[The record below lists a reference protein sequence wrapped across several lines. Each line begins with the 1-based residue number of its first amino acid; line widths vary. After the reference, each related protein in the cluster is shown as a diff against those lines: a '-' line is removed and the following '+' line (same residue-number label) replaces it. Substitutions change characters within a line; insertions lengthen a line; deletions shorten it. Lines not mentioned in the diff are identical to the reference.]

1 MPLALT
7 REQKIVRAIDR
18 ALDGH
23 RASLTPWEINFLHSL
38 LMLHRRSWAQ
48 TGVLSIKQKNAALR
62 ITSRLKIPLDY

>member
-1 MPLALT
+1 MTRALT

-23 RASLTPWEINFLHSL
+23 RAALTPWEIDFLHSL
-38 LMLHRRSWAQ
+38 LTIHRQRRE
-48 TGVLSIKQKNAALR
+48 LSIKQKNAALK